1 MLDLRI
7 SFVGLLLLTFST
19 VGLAQSPQ
27 ADSNPDPA
35 SPPSAQSQE
44 NGAQAQENSDSDAG
58 SDVVARPPRRR
69 QRLVPCWKQA
79 GMTPEMVN
87 ERWKIEDQQKTR
99 VAAVCNQPS
108 TSAQQKRA
116 KIDQIHLDTD
126 QAIAHLIPAKE
137 LHAFNACQAELDK
150 SRPHSMAEKEAGP
163 CGGSMPE
170 GPEDAH
176 QH

>member
-1 MLDLRI
+1 MANLRLGYL
-7 SFVGLLLLTFST
+7 GLLLVTFSSL
-19 VGLAQSPQ
+19 GLGQSPQ
-27 ADSNPDPA
+27 AEPSPDTASQPA
-35 SPPSAQSQE
+35 AQSP
-44 NGAQAQENSDSDAG
+44 DSDG
-58 SDVVARPPRRR
+58 SNDVAARPPRRR

-87 ERWKIEDQQKTR
+87 QRWKIEDEQKTR
-99 VAAVCNQPS
+99 IAVVCSEPS

-137 LHAFNACQAELDK
+137 LHTFNACQAELEK
-150 SRPHSMAEKEAGP
+150 SRPHAMAEKEAGP
-163 CGGSMPE
+163 CGGNMAE
-170 GPEDAH
+170 GPEEAH